1 MIMLEQLK
9 TTWGSEKNNEPEIQQ
24 RIWDRVAKDYGELPI
39 PSFEDNDFLGKL
51 SASIALCRSHRTL
64 DIGCGSGVYSM
75 ALAPF
80 VGEAVGV
87 DISPNMIEYATKR
100 SRELGLDNT
109 NFQRIDWS
117 AADIDAL
124 GFRGTFDVV
133 FAHMTPAICNYETFD
148 KMNACSRNLCMMQ
161 KPTRRKNQVMDEA
174 FRRVG
179 IERSEAQYHGDIWQA
194 FTFLWYKG
202 YCPQFFYHDEVWDSK
217 KSVEDMVAWCTDRAL
232 LQKKLTEKEQTVIRS
247 NVESLAVDGMVQEHT
262 ITTRVTVIW
271 NVNEKKC

>member
-87 DISPNMIEYATKR
+87 DI
-100 SRELGLDNT
+100 
-109 NFQRIDWS
+109 
-117 AADIDAL
+117 
-124 GFRGTFDVV
+124 
-133 FAHMTPAICNYETFD
+133 
-148 KMNACSRNLCMMQ
+148 
-161 KPTRRKNQVMDEA
+161 
-174 FRRVG
+174 
-179 IERSEAQYHGDIWQA
+179 
-194 FTFLWYKG
+194 
-202 YCPQFFYHDEVWDSK
+202 
-217 KSVEDMVAWCTDRAL
+217 
-232 LQKKLTEKEQTVIRS
+232 
-247 NVESLAVDGMVQEHT
+247 
-262 ITTRVTVIW
+262 
-271 NVNEKKC
+271 